1 MKKKQ
6 KNLRTENVFGFD
18 INFLKIKIPE
28 GMTSLWL
35 KFLMILLS
43 HKTDLSE
50 YFIKYIPDFVK

>member
-28 GMTSLWL
+28 GITSL
-35 KFLMILLS
+35 
-43 HKTDLSE
+43 
-50 YFIKYIPDFVK
+50 